1 MSLTFTKY
9 SSFECMQKRER
20 VCVAIGGFL
29 IMMGAILTGAILLI
43 LFNLV
48 DVNVFK
54 SETNTLLLMLTFFL
68 IGILDFIAGIILL
81 RR

>member
-1 MSLTFTKY
+1 MKIGLS
-9 SSFECMQKRER
+9 EHMRKRER

-29 IMMGAILTGAILLI
+29 IIMGTILTGVTLLI

-48 DVNVFK
+48 DVAVFEY
-54 SETNTLLLMLTFFL
+54 ETHMSLLMLALLL
-68 IGILDFIAGIILL
+68 IGILDFVAGIILL

>member
-1 MSLTFTKY
+1 MR
-9 SSFECMQKRER
+9 KRER

-29 IMMGAILTGAILLI
+29 TMMGAILTGVTLLI

-48 DVNVFK
+48 DVAVFEY
-54 SETNTLLLMLTFFL
+54 ETHTSLLTLTFSL
-68 IGILDFIAGIILL
+68 IGLLDFIAGIILL

>member
-1 MSLTFTKY
+1 MKIGLS
-9 SSFECMQKRER
+9 EHMRKRER

-29 IMMGAILTGAILLI
+29 IIMGTILTGVTLLI

-48 DVNVFK
+48 DVAVFEY
-54 SETNTLLLMLTFFL
+54 ETHMSLLMLAFFL
-68 IGILDFIAGIILL
+68 IGILDFVAGIILL

>member
-1 MSLTFTKY
+1 MKVGLS
-9 SSFECMQKRER
+9 EHMRKRER

-29 IMMGAILTGAILLI
+29 IIMGTILTGVTLLI

-48 DVNVFK
+48 DVAVFEY
-54 SETNTLLLMLTFFL
+54 ETHMFLLMLVFFL
-68 IGILDFIAGIILL
+68 IGIFDFVAGIILL

>member
-1 MSLTFTKY
+1 
-9 SSFECMQKRER
+9 
-20 VCVAIGGFL
+20 
-29 IMMGAILTGAILLI
+29 MMGAILTGAILPI

-68 IGILDFIAGIILL
+68 IGISDFIAGIILL

>member
-1 MSLTFTKY
+1 MKVGLS
-9 SSFECMQKRER
+9 EHMRKRER

-29 IMMGAILTGAILLI
+29 IIMGTILTGVTLLI

-48 DVNVFK
+48 DVAVFEY
-54 SETNTLLLMLTFFL
+54 ETHMSLLMLAFFL
-68 IGILDFIAGIILL
+68 IGILDFVAGIILL

>member
-1 MSLTFTKY
+1 VLVSIKVGLSGHMR
-9 SSFECMQKRER
+9 KRER

-29 IMMGAILTGAILLI
+29 IIMGTILTGVMLLI

-48 DVNVFK
+48 DISVLGY
-54 SETNTLLLMLTFFL
+54 ETHMSLLMLTFFL
-68 IGILDFIAGIILL
+68 IGILDFVAGIILL

>member
-1 MSLTFTKY
+1 MR
-9 SSFECMQKRER
+9 KRER
-20 VCVAIGGFL
+20 ICVAIGGFL
-29 IMMGAILTGAILLI
+29 IMIGTILTGAMLLI

-48 DVNVFK
+48 DITVFQY
-54 SETNTLLLMLTFFL
+54 ETHIPLLMLTFFL